1 MDGLSRPFTL
11 LPPEAPL
18 AMPEQ
23 RLDQAPAAA
32 PKPPGPA
39 GTRRWRAF
47 VFGLTLAL
55 AIGAT
60 SEMWQVL
67 GLARWTVSGAVMT
80 LLFAV
85 LILPIALSFSTALA
99 GFVLLLRSAPAAPRA
114 TGPSPRTA
122 LLMPIYNEAVAG
134 IAARLGVMR
143 EALHAAGA
151 SDRFDIFVL
160 SDTRD
165 RALRA
170 AEADAVLR
178 LRAEPGCAVFY
189 RSREDNAGRKAGN
202 IAEWVRRFGGAYEM
216 FLILDADSVMEAET
230 LTTLVVAMQ
239 SDPRLGLLQTVP
251 VLRGGRTLFARLQ
264 DFASQVHGPLLATGG
279 AAWHGAEGNY
289 WGHNALI
296 RTRAFA
302 ETCGLPSLPG
312 RRPFGGDIMSHDFVE
327 AALLR
332 RAGWGVRMLPRL
344 GGSYEGGPPTLPEMD
359 KRDRRW
365 CQGNLQHAAVIGAA
379 GLHPISR
386 LHMAL
391 GIAGYIA
398 SPLWLAYLLIGIAVS
413 VQARFLRPEYFPSS
427 HVLFPQ
433 WPVVDAERAIWVF
446 GATIAL
452 LLTPKLLGLVAF
464 AIGASRPRGMRG
476 WLAFLGWAMA
486 EILVS
491 ALLSPVAMLGQARH
505 VLGALRGRDS
515 GWSGQVRDGA
525 NPGFADAWRF
535 SRGAVM
541 LGLVFLALTLAVNPD
556 LTLWMSPVILGLLMA
571 PAMVWLTAREWPI
584 RAGRS

>member
-1 MDGLSRPFTL
+1 MDGLTRPLAL

-32 PKPPGPA
+32 PAPPRPA
-39 GTRRWRAF
+39 GTWRWRVF

-55 AIGAT
+55 TAVAT
-60 SEMWQVL
+60 SEIWQVL

-99 GFVLLLRSAPAAPRA
+99 GFMLLLRRAPVAQRAA
-114 TGPSPRTA
+114 GPASRTA
-122 LLMPIYNEAVAG
+122 LLMPIYNEEVEG
-134 IAARLGVMR
+134 IAARLGAMR

-151 SDRFDIFVL
+151 SDRFHIFVL

-165 RALRA
+165 AGLRA

-178 LRAEPGCAVFY
+178 LRAEPGCPVFY
-189 RSREDNAGRKAGN
+189 RNREDNAGRKAGN

-216 FLILDADSVMEAET
+216 FLILDADSVMEADT
-230 LTTLVVAMQ
+230 LTALVAEMQ
-239 SDPRLGLLQTVP
+239 GDSRLGLLQTVP

-279 AAWHGAEGNY
+279 AAWQGADGNY

-302 ETCGLPSLPG
+302 KTCGLPSLPG
-312 RRPFGGDIMSHDFVE
+312 RKPFGGDIMSHDFVE

-365 CQGNLQHAAVIGAA
+365 CQGNLQHAAVIGTA

-386 LHMAL
+386 VHMAL
-391 GIAGYIA
+391 GIAGYVA

-446 GATIAL
+446 AATIAL

-464 AIGASRPRGMRG
+464 AIGPSRPRGMRA
-476 WLAFLGWAMA
+476 WLAFLGWAVA

-505 VLGALRGRDS
+505 VVGALRGRDS

-525 NPGFADAWRF
+525 DLAFAEAWRF

-541 LGLVFLALTLAVNPD
+541 LGLMFLALTLLVNPD
-556 LTLWMSPVILGLLMA
+556 LTLWMSPVILGLLLA
-571 PAMVWLTAREWPI
+571 PAMVWVTAREWPA
-584 RAGRS
+584 R